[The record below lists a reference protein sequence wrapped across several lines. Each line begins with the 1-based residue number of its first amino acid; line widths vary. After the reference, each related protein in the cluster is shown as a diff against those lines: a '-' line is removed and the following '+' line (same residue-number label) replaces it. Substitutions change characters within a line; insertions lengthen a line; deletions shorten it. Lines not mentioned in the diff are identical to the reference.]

1 MFGHFSFIVI
11 HPYYFALC
19 IGVLNCMQR
28 FIRYQLFILLF
39 SGSLTVIG
47 ITSHL
52 PRGSSRHLGDVFISR
67 LPFNFLS
74 LFSLASLSWIGWV
87 GGGGGLYV
95 EWEYHEVEVGL
106 IQD

>member
-67 LPFNFLS
+67 LPFLKLIFPCKFELDRV
-74 LFSLASLSWIGWV
+74 GWGE
-87 GGGGGLYV
+87 GGGGGSLCG
-95 EWEYHEVEVGL
+95 VGVS
-106 IQD
+106 

>member
-1 MFGHFSFIVI
+1 MFGHFYFIVI

-19 IGVLNCMQR
+19 IGILNCMQR

-67 LPFNFLS
+67 LPFLKLIFPCKFELDRVLGGRS
-74 LFSLASLSWIGWV
+74 LCGV
-87 GGGGGLYV
+87 GV
-95 EWEYHEVEVGL
+95 S
-106 IQD
+106 